1 MKEDNQAHKEKNDN
15 YYLDYINNLI
25 SSPKQTE
32 KEPILNLISSP
43 EKSSMNQKFFPSKE
57 NYFGIK
63 TSPKNNMGR
72 PISPGSH
79 SPILNYYAGLSPKG
93 DSLGCYSPKNDNNNC
108 NNSNIFSGKLSPN
121 FNYSPSTIFNAQKS
135 NKDIRSHIQNF
146 SFNNNLNNN
155 EDDYKTLQEKM
166 APFVGKTDV
175 NNFFKIGSFPLN
187 TNNLDDNKNEHQD
200 EENEDDDDNEEAF
213 TLRIDN
219 FDEDFVSEEV
229 KKKSTQSNESIQ
241 KKSSN
246 EININNNLNNN
257 NEQANQNINLQK
269 PLNNQENQV
278 KDSNDILPDKSLVKN
293 IINKQEFKPYIPN
306 KYRNI
311 PQSINNIQNS
321 IEGQIYPS
329 YEGSNPVIDSQNYNE
344 DNIHNMNPEK
354 IGQYL
359 NFRSNQLGMDNKN
372 KFSLDSKN
380 EYSKFRRNDYENE
393 NLYNN
398 FYYNGDNYKISN
410 FKEYKKRDYLKTG
423 EIPSIGAADIV
434 TAITANNKKIKR
446 IDPNTYLN
454 ESIEYLS
461 YNIFPLAKDQ
471 AGCRFLQEKLEKDPI
486 KTTESFYKAILP
498 FVLPLVKDPF
508 GNYLIQKLFIYLSPE
523 QIKKILEILSP
534 TILDIGSNCHG
545 TRVIQNLINYL
556 STEELVNCFLKTI
569 KPYIIPLLKELNG
582 THIINK
588 FINDHHEC
596 ADEINKVII
605 DNCSLLAT
613 HRHGCCILQ
622 KMLEGPNKK
631 LRNNLINSLIENCF
645 VLIIDQFGNYVIQS
659 ILLLNDKSSSS
670 AIAMKICDNLPYY
683 SKHRY
688 SSNVIEKCFDFCG
701 KKEKKKLIEKI
712 CTPEIISELILDEH
726 GNYVIQKALYYA
738 EYKEKE
744 IILNIIKPLI
754 QQIKNT
760 SFGEKLLYRLYSL
773 YPQLNPNM
781 YKSGDISLN
790 EYVEFNNFYNNK
802 NKEKENKRKGK
813 KKKKNNQKNNKNNSN
828 NNENNLDNRNDMI
841 NNNNNNEINNNVS
854 LNNYYNINN
863 NTINININSNNENNG
878 TNKINLLDNN
888 IVDNNAIQNTI
899 DNISDNNNNKTEVK
913 KKKKKKKGKKKK
925 KIQQEF
931 NNNNEDNKNDDNNDL
946 NLNNNKNDDNN
957 DLNLNKNKNDDKQN
971 DGNNDLNLN
980 NNKNNQDINQN
991 NTENKEIEKNC

>member
-1 MKEDNQAHKEKNDN
+1 MKEDNQAHKEKNEN

-25 SSPKQTE
+25 ASPKQKE
-32 KEPILNLISSP
+32 KDSILNLISSP

-63 TSPKNNMGR
+63 TSPINNMGR
-72 PISPGSH
+72 SISPGSH

-93 DSLGCYSPKNDNNNC
+93 DSLGCYSPKDDYNNC
-108 NNSNIFSGKLSPN
+108 NNSNTFSGKLSPN
-121 FNYSPSTIFNAQKS
+121 FNYSPSTIFNAQNS
-135 NKDIRSHIQNF
+135 NKDIRSNIQNF
-146 SFNNNLNNN
+146 SLNNNLNNN

-166 APFVGKTDV
+166 APFVGKTDA
-175 NNFFKIGSFPLN
+175 NNFIKIGSFPLN
-187 TNNLDDNKNEHQD
+187 ANNLDYNKNEQQD
-200 EENEDDDDNEEAF
+200 EENEDDDDDNEEAF

-219 FDEDFVSEEV
+219 FDEDFVSEV
-229 KKKSTQSNESIQ
+229 NKQKSIQNNENIQ

-246 EININNNLNNN
+246 EININNNNLNINNLNNS
-257 NEQANQNINLQK
+257 NEQVYQNLNMQK
-269 PLNNQENQV
+269 PLNIQENQV
-278 KDSNDILPDKSLVKN
+278 KETNDILPDKSLVKN
-293 IINKQEFKPYIPN
+293 IINKKEFKPYIPN

-311 PQSINNIQNS
+311 PQNINNIQNS

-329 YEGSNPVIDSQNYNE
+329 YGGTNPVIDSQNYDE
-344 DNIHNMNPEK
+344 DNIHNMNPVK

-359 NFRSNQLGMDNKN
+359 NFNNNLIGMDNNN
-372 KFSLDSKN
+372 KFSLDANNQYNNKN
-380 EYSKFRRNDYENE
+380 LQNDYENE
-393 NLYNN
+393 SLYNN

-410 FKEYKKRDYLKTG
+410 FKEYKKKDYLKTG

-486 KTTESFYKAILP
+486 RTTESFYKAVLP

-508 GNYLIQKLFIYLSPE
+508 GNYLIQKLFIFLSPE
-523 QIKKILEILSP
+523 QIKKILEIISP

-556 STEELVNCFLKTI
+556 TTEELVNCFLNTI

-588 FINDHHEC
+588 FVNERREC
-596 ADEINKVII
+596 AEEINKVII
-605 DNCSLLAT
+605 ENCSLLAT

-622 KMLEGPNKK
+622 KMLEGSDKK
-631 LRNNLINSLIENCF
+631 LRNSLINNLIENCF

-659 ILLLNDKSSSS
+659 ILLLNEKSSSS
-670 AIAMKICDNLPYY
+670 AIVMKICDNVPYY

-701 KKEKKKLIEKI
+701 KKERKKLIAKI

-738 EYKEKE
+738 EYKDKE
-744 IILNIIKPLI
+744 IILNNIKPLI
-754 QQIKNT
+754 PKIKNT

-773 YPQLNPNM
+773 YPQLNTNV
-781 YKSGDISLN
+781 YNGGDISLN
-790 EYVEFNNFYNNK
+790 DNIQYNNNFYNNK
-802 NKEKENKRKGK
+802 NKTKENKKKGK
-813 KKKKNNQKNNKNNSN
+813 RKKKNNQNNHKNYSN
-828 NNENNLDNRNDMI
+828 NNENDGNNLDNRNDTI
-841 NNNNNNEINNNVS
+841 NNNNNEINNNVS

-863 NTINININSNNENNG
+863 NTINININSNNDNNED
-878 TNKINLLDNN
+878 NKINLLENNN
-888 IVDNNAIQNTI
+888 IVDNHSMQNAI
-899 DNISDNNNNKTEVK
+899 DNNNSDNNNTEIK

-925 KIQQEF
+925 KNEQES
-931 NNNNEDNKNDDNNDL
+931 NLNKSIEDNKNDNNDS
-946 NLNNNKNDDNN
+946 NINNNK
-957 DLNLNKNKNDDKQN
+957 
-971 DGNNDLNLN
+971 
-980 NNKNNQDINQN
+980 DINQN
-991 NTENKEIEKNC
+991 VTENKGKEIENNC

>member
-1 MKEDNQAHKEKNDN
+1 MKEDNQAHKEKNEN

-25 SSPKQTE
+25 ASPKQKE
-32 KEPILNLISSP
+32 KDSILNLISSP

-63 TSPKNNMGR
+63 TSPINNMGR
-72 PISPGSH
+72 SISPGSH

-93 DSLGCYSPKNDNNNC
+93 DSLGCYSPKDDYNNC
-108 NNSNIFSGKLSPN
+108 NNSNTFSGKLSPN
-121 FNYSPSTIFNAQKS
+121 FNYSPSTIFNAQNS
-135 NKDIRSHIQNF
+135 NKDIRSNIQNF
-146 SFNNNLNNN
+146 SLNNNLNNN

-166 APFVGKTDV
+166 APFVGKTDA
-175 NNFFKIGSFPLN
+175 NNFIKIGSFPLN
-187 TNNLDDNKNEHQD
+187 ANNLDYNKNEQQD
-200 EENEDDDDNEEAF
+200 EENEDDDDDNEEAF

-219 FDEDFVSEEV
+219 FDEDFVSEV
-229 KKKSTQSNESIQ
+229 NKQKSIQNNENIQ

-246 EININNNLNNN
+246 EININNNNLNINNLNNS
-257 NEQANQNINLQK
+257 NEQVYQNLNMQK
-269 PLNNQENQV
+269 PLNIQENQV
-278 KDSNDILPDKSLVKN
+278 KETNDILPDKSLVKN
-293 IINKQEFKPYIPN
+293 IINKKEFKPYIPN

-311 PQSINNIQNS
+311 PQNINNIQNS
-321 IEGQIYPS
+321 IEGHIYPS
-329 YEGSNPVIDSQNYNE
+329 YGGTNPVIDSQNYDE
-344 DNIHNMNPEK
+344 DNIHNMNPVK
-354 IGQYL
+354 IEQYL
-359 NFRSNQLGMDNKN
+359 NFNNNLIGMDNNN
-372 KFSLDSKN
+372 KFSLDANNQYNNKN
-380 EYSKFRRNDYENE
+380 LQNDYENE
-393 NLYNN
+393 SLYNN

-410 FKEYKKRDYLKTG
+410 FKEYKKKDYLKTG

-486 KTTESFYKAILP
+486 RTTESFYKAVLP

-508 GNYLIQKLFIYLSPE
+508 GNYLIQKLFIFLSPE
-523 QIKKILEILSP
+523 QIKKILEIISP

-556 STEELVNCFLKTI
+556 TTEELVNCFLNTI

-588 FINDHHEC
+588 FVNEHHEC
-596 ADEINKVII
+596 AEEINKVII
-605 DNCSLLAT
+605 ENCSLLAT

-622 KMLEGPNKK
+622 KMLEGSDKK
-631 LRNNLINSLIENCF
+631 LRNSLINNLIENCF

-659 ILLLNDKSSSS
+659 ILLLNEKSSSS
-670 AIAMKICDNLPYY
+670 AIVMKICDNVPYY

-701 KKEKKKLIEKI
+701 KKERKKLIAKI

-738 EYKEKE
+738 EYKDKE
-744 IILNIIKPLI
+744 IILNNIKPLI
-754 QQIKNT
+754 PKIKNT

-773 YPQLNPNM
+773 YPQLNTNV
-781 YKSGDISLN
+781 YNGGDISLN
-790 EYVEFNNFYNNK
+790 DNIQYNNNFYNNK
-802 NKEKENKRKGK
+802 NKTKENKKKGK
-813 KKKKNNQKNNKNNSN
+813 RKKKNNQNNHKNYSN
-828 NNENNLDNRNDMI
+828 NNENDGNNLDNRNDTI
-841 NNNNNNEINNNVS
+841 NNNNNEINNNVS

-863 NTINININSNNENNG
+863 NTINININSNNDNNED
-878 TNKINLLDNN
+878 NKINLLENNN
-888 IVDNNAIQNTI
+888 IVDNHSMQNAI
-899 DNISDNNNNKTEVK
+899 DNNNSDNNNTEIK

-925 KIQQEF
+925 KNEQES
-931 NNNNEDNKNDDNNDL
+931 NLNKSIEDNKNDNNDS
-946 NLNNNKNDDNN
+946 NINNNK
-957 DLNLNKNKNDDKQN
+957 
-971 DGNNDLNLN
+971 
-980 NNKNNQDINQN
+980 DINQN
-991 NTENKEIEKNC
+991 VTENKGKEIENNC

>member
-1 MKEDNQAHKEKNDN
+1 MKEDNQVHKEKNEN

-25 SSPKQTE
+25 ASPKQKE
-32 KEPILNLISSP
+32 KDSILNLISSP

-63 TSPKNNMGR
+63 TSPINNMGR
-72 PISPGSH
+72 SISPGSH

-93 DSLGCYSPKNDNNNC
+93 DSLGCYSPKDDYNNC
-108 NNSNIFSGKLSPN
+108 NNSNTFSGKLSPN
-121 FNYSPSTIFNAQKS
+121 FNYSPSTIFNAQNS
-135 NKDIRSHIQNF
+135 NKDIRSNIQNF
-146 SFNNNLNNN
+146 SLNNNLNNN

-166 APFVGKTDV
+166 APFVGKTDA
-175 NNFFKIGSFPLN
+175 NNFIKIGSFPLN
-187 TNNLDDNKNEHQD
+187 ANNLDYNKNEQQD
-200 EENEDDDDNEEAF
+200 EENEDDDDDNEEAF

-219 FDEDFVSEEV
+219 FDEDFVSEV
-229 KKKSTQSNESIQ
+229 NKQKSIQNNENIQ

-246 EININNNLNNN
+246 EININNNNLNINNLNNS
-257 NEQANQNINLQK
+257 NEQVYQNLNMQK
-269 PLNNQENQV
+269 PLNIQENQV
-278 KDSNDILPDKSLVKN
+278 KETNDILPDKSLVKN
-293 IINKQEFKPYIPN
+293 IINKKEFKPYIPN

-311 PQSINNIQNS
+311 PQNINNIQNS

-329 YEGSNPVIDSQNYNE
+329 YGGTNPVIDSQNYDE
-344 DNIHNMNPEK
+344 DNIHNMNPVK

-359 NFRSNQLGMDNKN
+359 NFNNNLIGMDNNN
-372 KFSLDSKN
+372 KFSLDANNQYNNKN
-380 EYSKFRRNDYENE
+380 LQNDYENE
-393 NLYNN
+393 SLYNN

-410 FKEYKKRDYLKTG
+410 FKEYKKKDYLKTG

-486 KTTESFYKAILP
+486 RTTESFYKAVLP

-508 GNYLIQKLFIYLSPE
+508 GNYLIQKLFIFLSPE
-523 QIKKILEILSP
+523 QIKKILEIISP

-556 STEELVNCFLKTI
+556 TTEELVNCFLNTI

-588 FINDHHEC
+588 FVNEHHEC
-596 ADEINKVII
+596 AEEINKVII
-605 DNCSLLAT
+605 ENCSLLAT

-622 KMLEGPNKK
+622 KMLEGSDKK
-631 LRNNLINSLIENCF
+631 LRNSLINNLIENCF

-659 ILLLNDKSSSS
+659 ILLLNEKSSSS
-670 AIAMKICDNLPYY
+670 AIVMKICDNVPYY

-701 KKEKKKLIEKI
+701 KKERKKLIAKI

-738 EYKEKE
+738 EYKDKE
-744 IILNIIKPLI
+744 IILNNIKPLI
-754 QQIKNT
+754 PKIKNT

-773 YPQLNPNM
+773 YPQLNTNV
-781 YKSGDISLN
+781 YNGGDISLN
-790 EYVEFNNFYNNK
+790 DNIQYNNNFYNNK
-802 NKEKENKRKGK
+802 NKTKENKKKGK
-813 KKKKNNQKNNKNNSN
+813 RKKKNNQNNHKNYSN
-828 NNENNLDNRNDMI
+828 NNENDGNNLDNRNDTI
-841 NNNNNNEINNNVS
+841 NNNNNEINNNVS

-863 NTINININSNNENNG
+863 NTINININSNNDNNED
-878 TNKINLLDNN
+878 NKINLLENNN
-888 IVDNNAIQNTI
+888 IVDNHSMQNAI
-899 DNISDNNNNKTEVK
+899 DNNNSDNNNTEIK

-925 KIQQEF
+925 KNEQES
-931 NNNNEDNKNDDNNDL
+931 NLNKSIEDNKNDNNDS
-946 NLNNNKNDDNN
+946 NINNNK
-957 DLNLNKNKNDDKQN
+957 
-971 DGNNDLNLN
+971 
-980 NNKNNQDINQN
+980 DINQN
-991 NTENKEIEKNC
+991 VTENKGKEIENNC

>member
-1 MKEDNQAHKEKNDN
+1 MKEDNKAHKEKNDN

-32 KEPILNLISSP
+32 KEPILNLLSSP
-43 EKSSMNQKFFPSKE
+43 EKNSMNQKFFPSKE

-93 DSLGCYSPKNDNNNC
+93 DSLGCYSPKNDYNNC
-108 NNSNIFSGKLSPN
+108 NNSNTFSGKLSPN
-121 FNYSPSTIFNAQKS
+121 FNYSPSTIFNAQNS

-146 SFNNNLNNN
+146 SLNNNLHNN

-175 NNFFKIGSFPLN
+175 NNFFKIDSFPLSA
-187 TNNLDDNKNEHQD
+187 NNLDDNKNEHQD
-200 EENEDDDDNEEAF
+200 EENEDDDNEEAF

-219 FDEDFVSEEV
+219 FDEDFVSEEI
-229 KKKSTQSNESIQ
+229 KKKSNQSNESIQ
-241 KKSSN
+241 KKLSN
-246 EININNNLNNN
+246 ELNINNNNLNNN
-257 NEQANQNINLQK
+257 NEQANQNINFHK

-311 PQSINNIQNS
+311 SQSINNIQNS
-321 IEGQIYPS
+321 IESQIYPS
-329 YEGSNPVIDSQNYNE
+329 YEGSSPVIDSQDYNE

-359 NFRSNQLGMDNKN
+359 NFRSNQIGMDNKN

-393 NLYNN
+393 SLYNN

-410 FKEYKKRDYLKTG
+410 FKEYKKSDYLKTG

-434 TAITANNKKIKR
+434 TAITENNKKIKR

-486 KTTESFYKAILP
+486 KTSESFYKAILP

-508 GNYLIQKLFIYLSPE
+508 GNYLIQKLFNYLSPE

-556 STEELVNCFLKTI
+556 STEELVNFFLKTI

-596 ADEINKVII
+596 AEEINKVII

-622 KMLEGPNKK
+622 KMLEGPDKK

-659 ILLLNDKSSSS
+659 ILLLNEKRSSS
-670 AIAMKICDNLPYY
+670 AIAMKIRDNLPYY

-760 SFGEKLLYRLYSL
+760 SFGEKLLYRLYSF

-802 NKEKENKRKGK
+802 YKEKGNKRKGK
-813 KKKKNNQKNNKNNSN
+813 KKKKNNQNNNQNNNKNYSN
-828 NNENNLDNRNDMI
+828 NNENNLDNRNDMV
-841 NNNNNNEINNNVS
+841 NNNNNNEMNNNVS
-854 LNNYYNINN
+854 LNNYFNINN
-863 NTINININSNNENNG
+863 NTINININSNNDNNG
-878 TNKINLLDNN
+878 NNQINILNNNNLVDNYSIQNTMDNNN
-888 IVDNNAIQNTI
+888 IVP
-899 DNISDNNNNKTEVK
+899 K
-913 KKKKKKKGKKKK
+913 KKKKKKKKSKKKK
-925 KIQQEF
+925 TEEENN
-931 NNNNEDNKNDDNNDL
+931 NNNNEDIKNDAKNEDLYNDI
-946 NLNNNKNDDNN
+946 
-957 DLNLNKNKNDDKQN
+957 
-971 DGNNDLNLN
+971 
-980 NNKNNQDINQN
+980 INQN
-991 NTENKEIEKNC
+991 NLDNKDVEKSNN